1 MHMVNGKTQ
10 KSAQAQGEQLQLTRI
25 LDRVRELLRHEIG
38 IEAGEKVVLGVSGGV
53 DSMVLL
59 DVFYRLSESLGIGLH
74 LAHLDHRLRPESAT
88 DGDFVEKI
96 SRERG
101 LGFTRA
107 EEEVARVARQ
117 RGWSLEEAG
126 RWLRYRFLDRVAQE
140 QNSTKIALGHHADD
154 QAETVLLRLLR
165 GSGTAGLGA
174 MELARG
180 GRYLRPLL
188 GFQRAEIE
196 AYAQAGWVE
205 FIEDISNRDPR
216 FIRNRIRKELI
227 PHLQQHYNPN
237 IVQVLGRTAQI
248 LKDEDRFLNETVQG
262 ELDVVV
268 HKSDEH
274 KIILDAEQ
282 FLDYHIAV
290 QRRII
295 RTILQG
301 LSKRE
306 GPFDFA
312 RIETVLELMSRDAG
326 VHEIGS
332 GLRAQRAGKF
342 FFLYHGKAP
351 AVAQDIQIPGVA
363 KIPSRGLFLRAQL
376 LPVRTFAELKSRL
389 GGARAAFDA
398 DLLGPHLQVRSPR
411 PGDRFQPLGM
421 KGHKK
426 VSDFLIDLKWPRILR
441 DEVLL
446 LARGDEVVWIVGL
459 RPNHRCRV
467 NCNTNE
473 IALLELGQMD

>member
-1 MHMVNGKTQ
+1 MLNGEAHKGER
-10 KSAQAQGEQLQLTRI
+10 AQGRQSQLSEM
-25 LDRVRELLRHEIG
+25 LDQVRELLRHDIG
-38 IEAGEKVVLGVSGGV
+38 LEAGEKVVLAVSGGV

-59 DVFYRLSESLGIGLH
+59 DVFYRLAESLNIGLH
-74 LAHLDHRLRPESAT
+74 VAHLDHRLRPEAAA

-101 LGFTRA
+101 LGFTRDQ
-107 EEEVARVARQ
+107 EEVYRFARQ

-126 RWLRYRFLDRVAQE
+126 RWLRYRFLDQVAQE
-140 QNSTKIALGHHADD
+140 QNSTKIALGHHAGD

-174 MELARG
+174 MELARE

-188 GFQRAEIE
+188 GFQRTEIE
-196 AYAQAGWVE
+196 AYAQAAWVE
-205 FIEDISNRDPR
+205 FREDISNRDPR
-216 FIRNRIRKELI
+216 FIRNRIRSELI
-227 PHLQQHYNPN
+227 PYLQQHYNPN

-262 ELDVVV
+262 KLDAVV
-268 HKSDEH
+268 HKWDER
-274 KIILDAEQ
+274 KIILDVEQ
-282 FLDYHIAV
+282 FLDYHIAL

-312 RIETVLELMSRDAG
+312 RIEAVLDLMSRDAG
-326 VHEIGS
+326 VHEICS

-342 FFLYHGKAP
+342 FFLYYGKAP
-351 AVAQDIQIPGVA
+351 PVVQNIQIPGVA
-363 KIPSRGLFLRAQL
+363 KISSHGLLLKAQL
-376 LPVRTFAELKSRL
+376 FPVRAFPELKPHL
-389 GGARAAFDA
+389 GEARAAFDA
-398 DLLGPHLQVRSPR
+398 DLIGPHLQVRSPR

-421 KGHKK
+421 EGHKK

-459 RPNHRCRV
+459 RPSNRCRV
-467 NCNTNE
+467 SRDTRE
-473 IALLELGQMD
+473 LALVELGQMD

>member
-1 MHMVNGKTQ
+1 MLNGEAHKR
-10 KSAQAQGEQLQLTRI
+10 AQAQNRQLQLTLM
-25 LDRVRELLRHEIG
+25 LDRVRELLQHGIG
-38 IEAGEKVVLGVSGGV
+38 LEAGEKVVLAVSGGI

-59 DVFYRLSESLGIGLH
+59 DVFYRLAESLSIGLH
-74 LAHLDHRLRPESAT
+74 VAHLDHRLRPEAAA

-101 LGFTRA
+101 LGFTRDQ
-107 EEEVARVARQ
+107 EEVYRFARQ

-126 RWLRYRFLDRVAQE
+126 RWLRYRFLDQVAQE
-140 QNSTKIALGHHADD
+140 QNSTKIALGHHAGD

-174 MELARG
+174 MELARE

-188 GFQRAEIE
+188 GFQRTEIE
-196 AYAQAGWVE
+196 AYAQAAWVE
-205 FIEDISNRDPR
+205 FREDISNWDPR
-216 FIRNRIRKELI
+216 FIRNRIRSELI
-227 PHLQQHYNPN
+227 PYLQQHYNPN

-262 ELDVVV
+262 KLDAVV
-268 HKSDEH
+268 HKWDER
-274 KIILDAEQ
+274 KIILDVEQ
-282 FLDYHIAV
+282 FLDYHIAL

-312 RIETVLELMSRDAG
+312 RIEAVLDLMSRDAG

-351 AVAQDIQIPGVA
+351 PVVQNIQIPGVA
-363 KIPSRGLFLRAQL
+363 KISSHGLLLRAQL
-376 LPVRTFAELKSRL
+376 FPVRAFSELKPRL
-389 GGARAAFDA
+389 GEALAAFDA
-398 DLLGPHLQVRSPR
+398 DLIGPHLQVRSPR

-421 KGHKK
+421 EGHKK

-459 RPNHRCRV
+459 RPSNRCRV
-467 NCNTNE
+467 SRDTRE
-473 IALLELGQMD
+473 LALVELGQMD